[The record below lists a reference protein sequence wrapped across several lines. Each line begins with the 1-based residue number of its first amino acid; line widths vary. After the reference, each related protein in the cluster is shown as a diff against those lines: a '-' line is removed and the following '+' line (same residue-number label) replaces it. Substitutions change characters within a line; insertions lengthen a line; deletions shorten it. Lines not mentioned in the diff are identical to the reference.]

1 MLTELHKVLEAAA
14 TTEKPFL
21 DPDGVVSIELGLR
34 NVTFGYLYLL
44 ILLTR
49 ACSETRA
56 QSLAASRRM
65 LCLLDDL
72 VSDSEEVFNGI
83 IWHLVCCPFTPFLHL
98 FQAILSTGRT
108 ALGANEQALEA
119 MRHLPR
125 FLGKMGVRNRL
136 AKKLEGVA
144 TAIVQHAESILHR
157 PGGEFSFMP
166 VRRHQCD

>member
-1 MLTELHKVLEAAA
+1 M
-14 TTEKPFL
+14 
-21 DPDGVVSIELGLR
+21 R

-49 ACSETRA
+49 ACSETKAR
-56 QSLAASRRM
+56 SLEASRRM

-98 FQAILSTGRT
+98 FQEILSTGRT
-108 ALGANEQALEA
+108 ALRANKQALEA

-125 FLGKMGVRNRL
+125 FLGKMAVRNRL
-136 AKKLEGVA
+136 AKKLEVVA
-144 TAIVQHAESILHR
+144 AAIVQHAESVLHR
-157 PGGEFSFMP
+157 PEGEFHLQT
-166 VRRHQCD
+166 VRRH